1 MALSKAQLK
10 EILSAAGVA
19 EEHVTETVNKILE
32 GHLASIDALRDEINT
47 LKNEAEANKGNDGKN
62 KEALEKLQ
70 KEYADYKATVE
81 AERARAKKET
91 AYKAALKDANL
102 TEKGMEKALKYADWD
117 KIEVDDD
124 GKLKDA
130 KTHVKA
136 VREEWAEYVNKT
148 GQQGANT
155 ATPPGGTGGGTGRTK
170 EEIMKIEDTA
180 ERQKAIAEN
189 HELFGF

>member
-62 KEALEKLQ
+62 KEAIEKLQ
-70 KEYADYKATVE
+70 KEYADYKAAVE

-136 VREEWAEYVNKT
+136 VREEWAEYVNKS

-155 ATPPGGTGGGTGRTK
+155 ATPPGGAGGGTGMTK
-170 EEIMKIEDTA
+170 DDIFKIANPD
-180 ERQKAIAEN
+180 ERQRAIAEN